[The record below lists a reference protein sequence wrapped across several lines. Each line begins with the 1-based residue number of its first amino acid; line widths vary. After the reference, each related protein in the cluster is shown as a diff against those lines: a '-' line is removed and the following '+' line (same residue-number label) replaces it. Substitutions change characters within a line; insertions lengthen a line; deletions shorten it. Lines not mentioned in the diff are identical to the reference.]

1 MNFLTL
7 SFRIFSIA
15 LFGAVAGVIASL
27 AAILFVEVVGYLN
40 GLFMVDVADRKKLDK
55 ESWFVIFSILVPAA
69 GGLVVGLICMTNRE
83 KRPLNLA
90 DTIQSTQTL
99 SSDAPLKSG
108 MATALASMVAIG
120 SGASVGQ
127 YGPLAHMGATLGVSI
142 SRFTRKTGFTG
153 TMGIGCGAAAAI
165 ATIFNAPIAG
175 LIFAHEV
182 ILRHYSLKVFAPVT
196 VSAVTGYLFA
206 NYVIELPPLFRIEF
220 LTPIQSP
227 EFLIFIAIG
236 IMGAGVAA
244 LFIRLVLAAGSVA
257 AKINIPGYL
266 KPALA
271 GAVLGIVSIWVP
283 EVLGIGGSVLRN
295 SILSAYTDYEL
306 LYILIAK
313 MAMTALCLGFGFAGG
328 IFSPALMVGVLFG
341 AFVGNLVPLFMIEH
355 FSSIVVYAI
364 CGMVAVTSPVIGAP
378 LTAILIVF
386 ELTRNYELT
395 IAAMISV
402 VFANLVGYRLVGRS
416 IFDIQLKRR
425 GFDLSLGR
433 DQAVLDNREI
443 SDFLS
448 SDYVTAS
455 PEATLGTLLSR
466 MHKEGKSEGYII
478 DGEDIYLGTITTL
491 QLTGYGSGADSMED
505 PCGLY
510 QEKEEIILSTDT
522 TIWAAMEK
530 IQHFVGESVPVVS
543 SDGRGTLVGVVYE
556 ASIIR
561 AYMKTLYNIRREEYG
576 AD

>member
-1 MNFLTL
+1 MNVLTL
-7 SFRIFSIA
+7 FYRIFAIA
-15 LFGAVAGVIASL
+15 LFGAVVGVIASL

-40 GLFMVDVADRKKLDK
+40 ELFMVDVADRKKLAG

-257 AKINIPGYL
+257 AKIHIPGYL

-271 GAVLGIVSIWVP
+271 GALLGVVSIWVP

-433 DQAVLDNREI
+433 DQAVLDHREI

-455 PEATLGTLLSR
+455 PQTTLGALLAR
-466 MHKEGKSEGYII
+466 MHEEGKSEGYII

-491 QLTGYGSGADSMED
+491 QLTGYGSGANSMED
-505 PCGLY
+505 PCGRY
-510 QEKEEIILSTDT
+510 QEKEDIILSTDT
-522 TIWAAMEK
+522 TIWAAMEQ
-530 IQHFVGESVPVVS
+530 IQNFVGESVPVVS

-561 AYMKTLYNIRREEYG
+561 AYMKTLYNIRQEEYG

>member
-1 MNFLTL
+1 MNVLTL
-7 SFRIFSIA
+7 FYRIFAIA
-15 LFGAVAGVIASL
+15 LFGAVVGVIASL

-40 GLFMVDVADRKKLDK
+40 ELFMVDVADRKKLAG

-108 MATALASMVAIG
+108 LATALASMVAIG

-257 AKINIPGYL
+257 AKIHIPGYL

-271 GAVLGIVSIWVP
+271 GALLGVVSIWVP

-433 DQAVLDNREI
+433 DQAVLDHREI

-455 PEATLGTLLSR
+455 PQTTLGALLAR
-466 MHKEGKSEGYII
+466 MHEEGKSEGYII

-491 QLTGYGSGADSMED
+491 QLTGYGSGANSMED
-505 PCGLY
+505 PCGRY
-510 QEKEEIILSTDT
+510 QEKEDIILSTDT
-522 TIWAAMEK
+522 TIWAAMEQ
-530 IQHFVGESVPVVS
+530 IQNFVGESVPVVS

-561 AYMKTLYNIRREEYG
+561 AYMKTLYNIRQEEYG

>member
-40 GLFMVDVADRKKLDK
+40 DLFMVDVADRQKLAK

-341 AFVGNLVPLFMIEH
+341 H
-355 FSSIVVYAI
+355 S
-364 CGMVAVTSPVIGAP
+364 
-378 LTAILIVF
+378 
-386 ELTRNYELT
+386 
-395 IAAMISV
+395 
-402 VFANLVGYRLVGRS
+402 
-416 IFDIQLKRR
+416 
-425 GFDLSLGR
+425 
-433 DQAVLDNREI
+433 
-443 SDFLS
+443 
-448 SDYVTAS
+448 
-455 PEATLGTLLSR
+455 
-466 MHKEGKSEGYII
+466 
-478 DGEDIYLGTITTL
+478 
-491 QLTGYGSGADSMED
+491 
-505 PCGLY
+505 
-510 QEKEEIILSTDT
+510 
-522 TIWAAMEK
+522 
-530 IQHFVGESVPVVS
+530 
-543 SDGRGTLVGVVYE
+543 
-556 ASIIR
+556 
-561 AYMKTLYNIRREEYG
+561 
-576 AD
+576 

>member
-1 MNFLTL
+1 MSPVALFY
-7 SFRIFSIA
+7 RIFSIA
-15 LFGAVAGVIASL
+15 LFGAITGAVASL
-27 AAILFVEVVGYLN
+27 ASILFVEVVVSLN
-40 GLFMVDVADRKKLDK
+40 EWFMVDVVDRQKLGG
-55 ESWFVIFSILVPAA
+55 EPWFAVFSILVPAA

-227 EFLIFIAIG
+227 EFLVFIAIG
-236 IMGAGVAA
+236 IVGAGVAA
-244 LFIRLVLAAGSVA
+244 LFMKLVLMAGSVA
-257 AKINIPGYL
+257 AKISIPGYL

-271 GAVLGIVSIWVP
+271 GTVLGMVSIWIP
-283 EVLGIGGSVLRN
+283 EVLGVGGSVLRN
-295 SILSAYTDYEL
+295 SILSAYTDFEL
-306 LYILIAK
+306 FYILVAK

-328 IFSPALMVGVLFG
+328 IFSPALLVGVLFG
-341 AFVGNLVPLFMIEH
+341 ALVGHLVPLFMIEH
-355 FSSIVVYAI
+355 FSSIAVYAI

-378 LTAILIVF
+378 LTTILIVF

-402 VFANLVGYRLVGRS
+402 VFANLVGYRLMGRS
-416 IFDIQLKRR
+416 IFDIQLKKR

-433 DQAVLDNREI
+433 DQAVLDHRKI

-448 SDYVTAS
+448 SDYVTAG
-455 PEATLGTLLSR
+455 PETTLETLLER
-466 MHKEGKSEGYII
+466 MHEVGKSEGYII
-478 DGEDIYLGTITTL
+478 DDNDLYLGTITTL
-491 QLTGYGSGADSMED
+491 QLTGYGSGANSMSD
-505 PCGLY
+505 PCGRY
-510 QEKEEIILSTDT
+510 QEKESIILSTDT

-530 IQHFVGESVPVVS
+530 IQNFVGESVPVVS
-543 SDGRGTLVGVVYE
+543 SDGRGKLMGVVYE
-556 ASIIR
+556 ASIIQ
-561 AYMKTLYNIRREEYG
+561 AYMETLYNIRREEYG